1 MLRSGSLFLRHGN
14 CDYHSGAHPSHA
26 LIHTCTLSI
35 HIFILLSCFLFP
47 SIVVS
52 VFLSHD
58 IHDTHTHSNTPK
70 HKKSRPQLRQAISL
84 TIQSVFFPMMFPT
97 GTGRRKSDLLPH
109 RAHAVALIW
118 KMISVL
124 LEPINIILVSPVND
138 TFLPSIV
145 DLTEEGMSVRGM
157 NKGGGGGE
165 EGGREILKGLA
176 YNKGVLHPSNYILT
190 SSRPLPHSH
199 MHAETH
205 VHTVNQPCRALNC
218 HNLEIK
224 PPPLQFLKKKSEHKD
239 LPAGFLTSLSCQP
252 DSKHTAFGSG
262 AQSSTTTIVS

>member
-1 MLRSGSLFLRHGN
+1 
-14 CDYHSGAHPSHA
+14 
-26 LIHTCTLSI
+26 
-35 HIFILLSCFLFP
+35 
-47 SIVVS
+47 
-52 VFLSHD
+52 
-58 IHDTHTHSNTPK
+58 
-70 HKKSRPQLRQAISL
+70 
-84 TIQSVFFPMMFPT
+84 MMFPT

-224 PPPLQFLKKKSEHKD
+224 PPPH
-239 LPAGFLTSLSCQP
+239 P
-252 DSKHTAFGSG
+252 
-262 AQSSTTTIVS
+262 